1 MPWYTQPWM
10 RVQNDG
16 VSAMNDAELL
26 AAVLGEG
33 AGTENAVDLSC
44 RVLASYNFSKLAT
57 LSLQELKKAFRND
70 IHAIRVAAMFEI
82 VRRTNRLARHGFSKK
97 IETAEDVYNHFV
109 DELKDKEKEYF
120 YALCLDT
127 KNRIIREKLV
137 SVGILDASLIHPRE
151 VFNPAVKASCHA
163 VILVHNHPSGEAE
176 PSINDIEVTK
186 LLMAAGRVL
195 GIEVLD
201 HIIIGKDGF
210 VSLKEKGADEETILR
225 GRFPEPCET
234 T

>member
-26 AAVLGEG
+26 AAVLGKG

-44 RVLASYNFSKLAT
+44 RVLASYNFTSLAA

-109 DELKDKEKEYF
+109 DELRDKKKEHF
-120 YALCLDT
+120 YALYLDT
-127 KNRIIREKLV
+127 KNRIIEEELV

-151 VFNPAVKASCHA
+151 VFNPAIKASAHA
-163 VILVHNHPSGEAE
+163 VILVHNHPSGECE
-176 PSINDIEVTK
+176 PSDDDKEVTK
-186 LLMAAGRVL
+186 MLYNAGEII
-195 GIEVLD
+195 GISILD
-201 HIIIGKDGF
+201 HIIIGKNNYF
-210 VSLKEKGADEETILR
+210 SMKEKGELI
-225 GRFPEPCET
+225 
-234 T
+234 